1 MFLHMYE
8 SECIFGICQLQIQ
21 SQLLK
26 IQSKKMP
33 QCNNHNI
40 RVNNYYRDLMPKLAP
55 LRTYN
60 SSLVSASWWLQG
72 SMFNFSKEELDTIL
86 PPIVATM
93 VTNVSGIWITASAI
107 ILNSFVLL
115 VSFLLNFW
123 KSLQFGVSLRKDI
136 LIPAPLFSP
145 VWLFRLFSL

>member
-1 MFLHMYE
+1 MNRNVSLVFVN
-8 SECIFGICQLQIQ
+8 F
-21 SQLLK
+21 K
-26 IQSKKMP
+26 F
-33 QCNNHNI
+33 NHNSWRFKVKKCRSAI
-40 RVNNYYRDLMPKLAP
+40 TTTSVSTVIMETFLMPELAP
-55 LRTYN
+55 SRTCK
-60 SSLVSASWWLQG
+60 SSLVSASSWLQG

>member
-1 MFLHMYE
+1 MNRNVSLVFVN
-8 SECIFGICQLQIQ
+8 F
-21 SQLLK
+21 K
-26 IQSKKMP
+26 F
-33 QCNNHNI
+33 NHNSWRFKVKKCRSAI
-40 RVNNYYRDLMPKLAP
+40 TTTSVSTVIMETFLMPELAP
-55 LRTYN
+55 SRTCK
-60 SSLVSASWWLQG
+60 SSLVSACSWLQG

-145 VWLFRLFSL
+145 VWLLRLFSL